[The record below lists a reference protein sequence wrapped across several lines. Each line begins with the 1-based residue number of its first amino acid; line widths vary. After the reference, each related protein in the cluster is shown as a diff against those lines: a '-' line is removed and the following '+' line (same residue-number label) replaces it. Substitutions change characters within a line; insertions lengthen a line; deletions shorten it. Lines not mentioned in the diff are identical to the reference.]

1 MHITLLGG
9 QNEIGGNKVLVEH
22 KSTKIL
28 LDFGLSFSQAGK
40 FFSEFLQPRKCS
52 SIPDLIELNLL
63 PDLKGLYRNDYL
75 KHMGRT
81 EEVRQI
87 DALLISHAHA
97 DHAQYLHF
105 LRNDIPIFCT
115 DATKIILETLEET
128 GIGTFS
134 DFVTYCEA
142 FAFYTNKKGELSRVT
157 RKNKEYVCDREFNVM
172 MPGKKVKIGSME
184 IEMIPVDHSLPGA
197 CGFIVY
203 TDEGNLVYTGD
214 IRFHGSHSELS
225 RKFVEKAFSVKPK
238 LLITEGTRINSTKKD
253 SEDGVKKE
261 ISEFMSKA
269 KGLVFVEHPVRDL
282 DRLNS
287 ILIAAN
293 ENKRELVVNTKLAYL
308 IEKLGKLSPFS
319 LVKVKIFVP
328 RKSWGLID
336 KDVEQKLVEGDY
348 ETWERDYIYRKNCVT
363 YREIQ
368 KHPDKYAVSMNL
380 FNINQLVDIN
390 PSSDSIWIKSN
401 CEPFCEEMELDEERK
416 KNWLNHYGIK
426 QHQAHAS
433 GHANGE
439 ELKEM
444 WKDIN
449 AKEVVVVHR
458 DG

>member
-1 MHITLLGG
+1 MKLTIHGG
-9 QNEIGGNKVLVEH
+9 KDEIGGNKILVEH
-22 KSTKIL
+22 KGTKIF
-28 LDFGLSFSQAGK
+28 LDFGMSFKQTGMY
-40 FFSEFLQPRKCS
+40 FSEFLQPRKCAGLADFFEL
-52 SIPDLIELNLL
+52 SIL
-63 PDLKGLYRNDYL
+63 PDIQGIYREDYL
-75 KHMGRT
+75 KHMGRGKET
-81 EEVRQI
+81 RSV
-87 DALLISHAHA
+87 DGVFLSHAHA
-97 DHAQYLHF
+97 DHAQHIHF